1 MVEFIIGSSG
11 TGKTTEMIK
20 RIKSFSEQNKEQV
33 VLVPEQYSTEFDKKL
48 YFNIGAIAFNRLLSL
63 SFSSLA
69 RQLFQIYGEPDRKGE
84 YADEMAR
91 LIVIH
96 QAVEAAASSPEQLPF
111 FGKRCRQ
118 SGFSEEILELI
129 SDMKRSGLKPLE
141 LTEKAELMEPR
152 LRDKT
157 RDVAEIYYEYEAIME
172 SYGFKDDL
180 ENIREAAKIANLQRY
195 FHGKSVCLDEFES
208 FTADQLDMMKC
219 IFSSAENV
227 IITLRTDDVNGERF
241 TLFETVN
248 TTYQTLSR
256 ICRELNVP
264 VKLTKMTESRRFAHE
279 DLMYLGRRIMRNLPN
294 EPENAP
300 DSEHI
305 RVFEARDMYNE
316 AEFVCA
322 RIKRLIHRDKSL
334 QYKDIAVIS
343 NDISVYG
350 DVLKAA
356 FSRFDIPYFMSIERP
371 VSHTAVM
378 AYFTALLE
386 LLTARRFKSE
396 QIFRLL
402 KCGLSG
408 YGLTDISELENYC
421 YRWSIDGK
429 MWESEFTGDDIASQ
443 RPEEMRKVLIRPL
456 MTLKRKLR
464 ENNTAQEVCALLY
477 DYLKKNGVEQNLAL
491 LMDRLIREDRDNDA
505 AELKR
510 LWSCLMDIL
519 DSVADTLKDEILPF
533 REIADIMRSMIGRIK
548 YSLPPQ
554 TLDAVT
560 AASARTARLSE
571 PKIIFVMGASEGD
584 LPNHVNV
591 HGIFS
596 EGEKQKL
603 MPLGIDISRLLTD
616 LIASER
622 LIVYKALSTASER
635 LYLTYPLSDLSGKAK
650 YRAQVIEQIRE
661 MFGRDYFDREMLI
674 TEDRLGTDFYAVT
687 YHAAYYHYMQDRAGN
702 TTAAASVGKALLSDP
717 NYKRRVQAAKSRRNG
732 ALEYRI
738 DRAIMERLNSF
749 EPFYFSAT
757 AAESYNKCHFMY
769 FCERVLRL
777 QMPEKIQLDN
787 RIAGDLS
794 HNCFYSLIR
803 NNRKSD
809 FVNMSYEDITHEID
823 RQAKAYREEK
833 LGGDFAKTPRFE
845 LTFNKIKERI
855 TAAFLQTQQALMVS
869 DFVPDRFEFTPRGS
883 AGVTIDFAEGKQLLF
898 SGLVDRG
905 DVCTVGDKKYL
916 RIVDYKSSPKSISE
930 KTLAAGVNLQMLL
943 YIFACTEKGAVYEGY
958 SPAGVLYSPM
968 MIKSL
973 ELEPSR
979 NSSFNISAVDS
990 GLKTSGLLID
1000 NIPVLKA
1007 MEHDGRGRFIPAKI
1021 NSTDGCISKK
1031 SSVIAEGSMD
1041 RLRDFVYNS
1050 LADTAESIYNG
1061 NMEAV
1066 PLLLGKSLPCEY
1078 CRYGNICGNAK
1089 GRIYREAD
1097 PESIRKAAE
1106 LLGKEVDEDEVD

>member
-11 TGKTTEMIK
+11 TGKTTEMIE
-20 RIKSFSEQNKEQV
+20 RIKSFSEQGKEQI

-48 YFNIGAIAFNRLLSL
+48 YFSIGAKAFNRLLSL

-69 RQLFQIYGEPDRKGE
+69 RQLFQIYGEPERKGE

-91 LIVIH
+91 LIVIY
-96 QAVEAAASSPEQLPF
+96 QAVEAAAASPGQLPF

-118 SGFSEEILELI
+118 SGFSEEILELV

-141 LTEKAELMEPR
+141 LTQKAELMEPR

-172 SYGFKDDL
+172 SYGFKDNL
-180 ENIREAAKIANLQRY
+180 ENIREAAKIANLHRY
-195 FHGKSVCLDEFES
+195 FQGKSVYLDEFES
-208 FTADQLDMMKC
+208 FTADQMDMMKC
-219 IFSSAENV
+219 IFSAAENV
-227 IITLRTDDVNGERF
+227 TITLRTDDVNGERF

-248 TTYQTLSR
+248 ATYQTLSR
-256 ICRELNVP
+256 ICREMNIP
-264 VKLTKMTESRRFAHE
+264 VKLTKMTESRRFVHE
-279 DLMYLGRRIMRNLPN
+279 DLMYLSRRIMRNLTN

-300 DSEHI
+300 DAEHI

-322 RIKRLIHRDKSL
+322 EIKRLIHRDKSL
-334 QYKDIAVIS
+334 RYKDIAVIS

-350 DVLKAA
+350 EVLKAA
-356 FSRFDIPYFMSIERP
+356 FARFDIPYFMSIERP

-408 YGLTDISELENYC
+408 YELTDISCLENYC
-421 YRWSIDGK
+421 YRWSIEGR
-429 MWESEFTGDDIASQ
+429 MWESEFTGDGDESED
-443 RPEEMRKVLIRPL
+443 PEKMRKELIRPL
-456 MTLKRKLR
+456 MTLKMKLR
-464 ENNTAQEVCALLY
+464 EENTAVEICGLLY
-477 DYLKKNGVEQNLAL
+477 GYLKDNGVEQNLAL
-491 LMDRLIREDRDNDA
+491 LMDRLIKEDRDNDA

-510 LWSCLMDIL
+510 LWGCLMDIL
-519 DSVADTLKDEILPF
+519 DSVADTLKGEILPF
-533 REIADIMRSMIGRIK
+533 REVADIMRSMIGRIK

-554 TLDAVT
+554 TIDAVT
-560 AASARTARLSE
+560 AASARTARLSA

-584 LPNHVNV
+584 LPNQVNV

-603 MPLGIDISRLLTD
+603 MPLGIDISRPLTD

-635 LYLTYPLSDLSGKAK
+635 LYLTYPLSDLSGNAK
-650 YRAQVIEQIRE
+650 YRAQVIEEIRE
-661 MFGRDYFDREMLI
+661 MFGKEYFDREMLV
-674 TEDRLGTDFYAVT
+674 TESRLGTDFYAVT
-687 YHAAYYHYMQDRAGN
+687 YHAAYYHYMQDRAEN
-702 TTAAASVGKALLSDP
+702 TTAAASVGKALFSDP
-717 NYKRRVQAAKSRRNG
+717 KYKRRIQAAENRRNG
-732 ALEYRI
+732 AVEYRI
-738 DRAIMERLNSF
+738 DRAIMERLKSF
-749 EPFYFSAT
+749 EPFYISAT

-794 HNCFYSLIR
+794 HSCFYSLIG

-809 FVNMSYEDITHEID
+809 FISMSYEDITREID
-823 RQAKAYREEK
+823 KQAEKYRSEN

-855 TAAFLQTQQALMVS
+855 TAAFLHTQQALMVS
-869 DFVPDRFEFTPRGS
+869 DFVPDRFEFTPRKS
-883 AGVTIDFAEGKQLLF
+883 AGVVIDFAGGKQLLF
-898 SGLVDRG
+898 SGFVDRS
-905 DVCTVGDKKYL
+905 DVCTVNDKKYL
-916 RIVDYKSSPKSISE
+916 RIVDYKSSPKAINE

-943 YIFACTEKGAVYEGY
+943 YLFACTEKGAVYEGY
-958 SPAGVLYSPM
+958 APAGVLYSPM
-968 MIKSL
+968 MIKKL
-973 ELEPSR
+973 ELEASKD
-979 NSSFNISAVDS
+979 SSFNSSAVDS
-990 GLKTSGLLID
+990 SLKTSGLLID
-1000 NIPVLKA
+1000 NITVLKA
-1007 MEHDGRGRFIPAKI
+1007 MEHDGKGRFIPAKI
-1021 NSTDGCISKK
+1021 NSTDGCISKN
-1031 SSVIAEGSMD
+1031 SSVIAENSMD
-1041 RLRDFVYNS
+1041 GLRNFVYGS
-1050 LADTAESIYNG
+1050 LADTAESIYSG

-1066 PLLLGKSLPCEY
+1066 PLIQGNSLPCEY
-1078 CRYGNICGNAK
+1078 CRYGNICGNEK
-1089 GRIYREAD
+1089 GNICRDVDADKIKEA
-1097 PESIRKAAE
+1097 AA
-1106 LLGKEVDEDEVD
+1106 LLGKKADEE

>member
-1 MVEFIIGSSG
+1 MVEFMIGSSG
-11 TGKTTEMIK
+11 TGKTTEMIS
-20 RIKSFSEQNKEQV
+20 RIKGFSEQGRDQI

-48 YFNIGAIAFNRLLSL
+48 YFSIGAKAFNQLLSL

-69 RQLFQIYGEPDRKGE
+69 RQLFQIYGEPERKGE

-91 LIVIH
+91 LIVIY
-96 QAVEAAASSPEQLPF
+96 QAVEAAASSTEQLPF

-129 SDMKRSGLKPLE
+129 NDMKRSGLKPLE
-141 LTEKAELMEPR
+141 LMQKAELMEPR

-172 SYGFKDDL
+172 SYGFKDNL
-180 ENIREAAKIANLQRY
+180 ENIREAAKIANLHRY
-195 FHGKSVCLDEFES
+195 FHGKCVCLDEFES

-227 IITLRTDDVNGERF
+227 IITLRTDDVNSEKF

-256 ICRELNVP
+256 ICREMNIP
-264 VKLTKMTESRRFAHE
+264 VKLTKMTESRRFAHN
-279 DLMYLGRRIMRNLPN
+279 DLMYLSQRIMRNLPA

-300 DSEHI
+300 GSGHI

-322 RIKRLIHRDKSL
+322 EIKRLIHRDKTL
-334 QYKDIAVIS
+334 RYKEIAVIS
-343 NDISVYG
+343 NDITVYG
-350 DVLKAA
+350 DVLSAA
-356 FSRFDIPYFMSIERP
+356 FKRFDIPCFMSIERS

-386 LLTARRFKSE
+386 LLTSRSFKSE

-421 YRWSIDGK
+421 YRWSIDGR
-429 MWESEFTGDDIASQ
+429 MWESEFTGDEDEAQ
-443 RPEEMRKVLIRPL
+443 RPEEMRKELIRPL
-456 MTLKRKLR
+456 MTLKRKLH
-464 ENNTAQEVCALLY
+464 EKNTAREVCGLLY
-477 DYLKKNGVEQNLAL
+477 GYLKKAGVEETLAS
-491 LMDRLIREDRDNDA
+491 LMDRLIKEDRDNDA

-519 DSVADTLKDEILPF
+519 DSVADTLKDEILTF

-554 TLDAVT
+554 TLDAVI

-584 LPNHVNV
+584 LPNQVSV

-603 MPLGIDISRLLTD
+603 MPLGVELSRLLTD

-661 MFGRDYFDREMLI
+661 MFGREYFDSNMLI
-674 TEDRLGTDFYAVT
+674 TEDKLSTDFYAVT

-702 TTAAASVGKALLSDP
+702 TTAAASVRRALLSAP
-717 NYKRRVQAAKSRRNG
+717 GYKRRVQAAEQRRNG
-732 ALEYRI
+732 SVEYRI
-738 DRAIMERLNSF
+738 DREIMERLKSF
-749 EPFYFSAT
+749 EPLYISAT

-777 QMPEKIQLDN
+777 QMPEKIELDN

-794 HNCFYSLIR
+794 HNCFYSLIGS
-803 NNRKSD
+803 NKKSD
-809 FVNMSYEDITHEID
+809 FIKMSYEEITQEID
-823 RQAKAYREEK
+823 SQARAYRDEN
-833 LGGDFAKTPRFE
+833 LGGDFAKTPSFE

-855 TAAFLQTQQALMVS
+855 TTAFLQTQQALMVS
-869 DFVPDRFEFTPRGS
+869 DFVPDRFEFKPRGS
-883 AGVTIDFAEGKQLLF
+883 AGVTINFGDGKQLVF
-898 SGLVDRG
+898 SGFVDRG
-905 DVCTVGDKKYL
+905 DVCTVDDKKYL
-916 RIVDYKSSPKSISE
+916 RIVDYKSSPKSINE

-943 YIFACTEKGAVYEGY
+943 YLFASTEEGAVYEGY
-958 SPAGVLYSPM
+958 APAGVLYSPM

-973 ELEPSR
+973 ELEASKD
-979 NSSFNISAVDS
+979 SSFNSSAVDS

-1000 NIPVLKA
+1000 SVPVIKA
-1007 MEHDGRGRFIPAKI
+1007 MEHDGKGRFIPAKI
-1021 NSTDGCISKK
+1021 NSTNGCISKS
-1031 SSVIAEGSMD
+1031 SSVIAEGSME
-1041 RLRDFVYNS
+1041 RLREFVYNN
-1050 LADTAESIYNG
+1050 LADTADSIYNG

-1066 PLLLGKSLPCEY
+1066 PLLQGNSLPCAY
-1078 CRYGNICGNAK
+1078 CRYGNICGNGK
-1089 GRIYREAD
+1089 GVICREVDA
-1097 PESIRKAAE
+1097 EKIQEAAE
-1106 LLGKEVDEDEVD
+1106 ILGKEAETK

>member
-11 TGKTTEMIK
+11 TGKTTEMIR
-20 RIKSFSEQNKEQV
+20 RIKTFSEQHKEQII
-33 VLVPEQYSTEFDKKL
+33 LVPEQYSTEFDKKL
-48 YFNIGAIAFNRLLSL
+48 YFSIGAKAFNQLFSL

-91 LIVIH
+91 LIVIY

-141 LTEKAELMEPR
+141 LTQKAELMEPR
-152 LRDKT
+152 LRDKL

-172 SYGFKDDL
+172 SYGFKDNL

-195 FHGKSVCLDEFES
+195 FNGKCVCLDEFES
-208 FTADQLDMMKC
+208 FTADQLDMMEC
-219 IFSSAENV
+219 IFSSAEYV
-227 IITLRTDDVNGERF
+227 AITLRTDDVNSEKF

-256 ICRELNVP
+256 ICREMNVP
-264 VKLTKMTESRRFAHE
+264 VKLTKMTESRRFAYD
-279 DLMYLGRRIMRNLPN
+279 DLMYLSRRIMRNLPN
-294 EPENAP
+294 EPDNAP
-300 DSEHI
+300 GAEHI
-305 RVFEARDMYNE
+305 RVFEARDMYSE

-322 RIKRLIHRDKSL
+322 EIKRLIHRDKNL
-334 QYKDIAVIS
+334 RYKDIAVIS

-356 FSRFDIPYFMSIERP
+356 FARFDIPYFMSVERS

-378 AYFTALLE
+378 AYFTSLLE
-386 LLTARRFKSE
+386 LLTARHFKSE

-408 YGLTDISELENYC
+408 YGLTDISDLENYC

-429 MWESEFTGDDIASQ
+429 MWESEFTGDDAASG
-443 RPEEMRKVLIRPL
+443 RPEEMRKSLIRPL

-464 ENNTAQEVCALLY
+464 EKNTAREVCGLLY
-477 DYLKKNGVEQNLAL
+477 GYLKKAGVEQNLAI
-491 LMDRLIREDRDNDA
+491 LMDRLIKEDRDNDA
-505 AELKR
+505 SELKR
-510 LWSCLMDIL
+510 LWGCLMDVL

-533 REIADIMRSMIGRIK
+533 REIADIMRSMIGKIK

-554 TLDAVT
+554 TIDAVT

-571 PKIIFVMGASEGD
+571 PKIIFVMGASEGN

-596 EGEKQKL
+596 EGEKQKM
-603 MPLGIDISRLLTD
+603 MPIGIDISRLITD

-650 YRAQVIEQIRE
+650 YRAQIIEQIRD
-661 MFGRDYFDREMLI
+661 MFGGDFFDREMLI
-674 TEDRLGTDFYAVT
+674 TEDRLTTDFYAVT
-687 YHAAYYHYMQDRAGN
+687 FHAAYYHYMQDRAGN

-717 NYKRRVQAAKSRRNG
+717 NYKRRVQAAKERRNG
-732 ALEYRI
+732 AVEYRI
-738 DRAIMERLNSF
+738 DKLIMERLSSF
-749 EPFYFSAT
+749 EPFYISAT

-794 HNCFYSLIR
+794 HSCFYSLIR
-803 NNRKSD
+803 NNGKSD
-809 FVNMSYEDITHEID
+809 FIKMSYEDITKEID
-823 RQAKAYREEK
+823 RQAEAYREEK

-869 DFVPDRFEFTPRGS
+869 DFVPDRFEFTPRES
-883 AGVTIDFAEGKQLLF
+883 AGVTIDFADGKQLLF
-898 SGLVDRG
+898 SGFVDRG
-905 DVCTVGDKKYL
+905 DVCTVNDKKYL
-916 RIVDYKSSPKSISE
+916 RIVDYKSSPKSINE

-943 YIFACTEKGAVYEGY
+943 YLFACTEKGAVYEEY
-958 SPAGVLYSPM
+958 TPAGVLYSPM

-973 ELEPSR
+973 ELEPSK
-979 NSSFNISAVDS
+979 NSSFNGSAVDS
-990 GLKTSGLLID
+990 SLKTSGLLID

-1007 MEHDGRGRFIPAKI
+1007 MEHEGKGRFIPAKI
-1021 NSTDGCISKK
+1021 NATNGCISKN

-1041 RLRDFVYNS
+1041 GLRDFVYGS
-1050 LADTAESIYNG
+1050 LADTAESIYHG

-1066 PLLLGKSLPCEY
+1066 PLLQGKSLPCEY
-1078 CRYGNICGNAK
+1078 CRYGNICGNEK
-1089 GRIYREAD
+1089 GRINREAA
-1097 PESIRKAAE
+1097 PEKVRKAAE
-1106 LLGKEVDEDEVD
+1106 LLGKEVEEE